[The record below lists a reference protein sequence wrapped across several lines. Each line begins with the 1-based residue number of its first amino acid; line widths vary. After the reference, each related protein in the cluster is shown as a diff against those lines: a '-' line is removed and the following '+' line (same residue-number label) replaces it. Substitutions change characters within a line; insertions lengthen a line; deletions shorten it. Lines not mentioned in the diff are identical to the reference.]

1 YADDAGWRY
10 LGHALLALI
19 GVPIYAV
26 IAVTLGVFASDPM
39 AQEQGA
45 RIRPK
50 YLYLF
55 TLLSGFYGYGIWAA
69 VWWQSLEIVLLAA
82 LLAFALW
89 QKAADQLPYLL
100 DPAAAPPARVS
111 ASDGLIA
118 AMMFLVFQIVIAVI
132 WRTVQPGLGG
142 AALLASFVGSGA
154 LITYGLVRWVYW
166 RSKTEQIPTV
176 LRGAPRSSWQIG
188 ASAGM
193 LAASIGLVYLWLAQ
207 HFGALSETSASPF
220 DDPTLQYW
228 LVALA
233 ILAAPIF
240 EEFIFRGLIFGGLR
254 RSMGLVPAAVAS
266 AAVFAVV
273 HPPASI
279 IPVFFLGLCTALA
292 YERSRVLAAPMLTHA
307 VYNAVVL
314 GYQFL

>member
-1 YADDAGWRY
+1 
-10 LGHALLALI
+10 
-19 GVPIYAV
+19 
-26 IAVTLGVFASDPM
+26 M
-39 AQEQGA
+39 
-45 RIRPK
+45 
-50 YLYLF
+50 
-55 TLLSGFYGYGIWAA
+55 LLSGFYGYGIWAA

-100 DPAAAPPARVS
+100 DPTAAPPARVS

-118 AMMFLVFQIVIAVI
+118 AMMFLVFQIVIAAI
-132 WRTVQPGLGG
+132 WHAIQPKLGG
-142 AALLASFVGSGA
+142 AALLGSFVGSGA
-154 LITYGLVRWVYW
+154 LTYGLIRLVYW
-166 RSKTEQIPTV
+166 RSKTEQIPRV
-176 LRGAPRSSWQIG
+176 FSGAQRSSWLIG
-188 ASAGM
+188 ASTGAM
-193 LAASIGLVYLWLAQ
+193 ASVIGLIYLWVVQ
-207 HFGALSETSASPF
+207 HFGLLADQSSNLFA
-220 DDPTLQYW
+220 DPTRRYW
-228 LVALA
+228 LLALA

-254 RSMGLVPAAVAS
+254 RSMGLMPAAAAS